1 MKPLRGWKA
10 NAVVLGYLLATVLVA
25 IMLVPPLADS
35 VGNKNTHT
43 NSSARS
49 TTFYRSSFDAET

>member
-1 MKPLRGWKA
+1 MMET
-10 NAVVLGYLLATVLVA
+10 NAATLGYLLATVLAA
-25 IMLVPPLADS
+25 IMLVPPPADS

>member
-1 MKPLRGWKA
+1 MEA
-10 NAVVLGYLLATVLVA
+10 NAAILGYLLATVLVA
-25 IMLVPPLADS
+25 VMLVPPLADS

-43 NSSARS
+43 NSSAQS